1 MLELNF
7 LQSEVDP
14 CVFLRVSEDG
24 QKSIVSIFVDDLIIS
39 AKEEEAKKVKEMLM
53 NEFKMRD
60 LGYLSWILGIKVERK
75 ETKIELSQKAYINTI
90 LEKFRM
96 NDSKPTLTPFPF
108 KWENDLSDAN
118 EPFEN
123 IQLFQQIVGSLI
135 YLSNKT
141 RPDISCSV
149 GMLARKMSNPTKHDY
164 NLSKR
169 VMRYLNGTKE
179 LKLTY
184 DKKTT
189 IAGYSDASYAEDKI
203 DRKSTSGYVFM
214 MNGGAIS
221 WRSGKQKIVT
231 LSSMESEY
239 VALTDAAKEG
249 LFLKQLI
256 NEQQPNRINQPIII
270 YEDNQSSIKTA
281 QNRIHNNRSKH
292 IDVRHHFIREQV
304 EMKNINVEYI
314 PTTDQI
320 ADIFTKALGA
330 TLHVKHTR
338 NLGLM

>member
-1 MLELNF
+1 
-7 LQSEVDP
+7 
-14 CVFLRVSEDG
+14 
-24 QKSIVSIFVDDLIIS
+24 
-39 AKEEEAKKVKEMLM
+39 
-53 NEFKMRD
+53 
-60 LGYLSWILGIKVERK
+60 
-75 ETKIELSQKAYINTI
+75 
-90 LEKFRM
+90 
-96 NDSKPTLTPFPF
+96 
-108 KWENDLSDAN
+108 
-118 EPFEN
+118 
-123 IQLFQQIVGSLI
+123 
-135 YLSNKT
+135 
-141 RPDISCSV
+141 
-149 GMLARKMSNPTKHDY
+149 
-164 NLSKR
+164 
-169 VMRYLNGTKE
+169 MRYLNGTKE

-184 DKKTT
+184 NKKET
-189 IAGYSDASYAEDKI
+189 IAGYNDASYAEDKI

-304 EMKNINVEYI
+304 EMKNIKIEYI

-338 NLGLM
+338 NLGLL